1 MAASRSHAACSVRR
15 NNLLEALPR
24 RTSSDVEHV
33 SYDCSKCP
41 GYCCTYPIIVVSKR
55 DVERLA
61 KHFALSFEDA
71 EKRFT
76 RTAYGYKRIMR
87 RKKDEHFGRAC
98 RFLDPKARR
107 CTIYKARP
115 TICRQFPAERRCGY
129 YDFLMF
135 ERKHQNDP
143 DLVATTENGL
153 WK

>member
-1 MAASRSHAACSVRR
+1 MAW
-15 NNLLEALPR
+15 
-24 RTSSDVEHV
+24 
-33 SYDCSKCP
+33 
-41 GYCCTYPIIVVSKR
+41 
-55 DVERLA
+55 DVERTKRLLLDAATAEFSEHGLA
-61 KHFALSFEDA
+61 GARVD
-71 EKRFT
+71 
-76 RTAYGYKRIMR
+76 RIAAAAR
-87 RKKDEHFGRAC
+87 VNKEPIYQYFRKKDEHFGRAC